1 LQNFAYGREDLLFG
15 ARLGDSYVV
24 PVTVDTPR
32 DVPIEVRYS
41 GWGSSGRGID
51 LFWVT
56 PDSPRDSLGKPIAHI
71 VPSDVLYTEPPG
83 PIEKPTVRGAN
94 SMLSADFLYFPA
106 ERTDKDVTVTV
117 RLADKDGNPVAG
129 KRVHLASLVS
139 YGGADAIKEPD
150 KPTDEKGETTARIRP
165 GERYQVTHDSRIF
178 ATDVTD
184 LVDVAQVTRVTFQA
198 GTMPTSFF
206 ASDAFSPY
214 YAPEV
219 LSVEPLPLIVGRPVT
234 VSAALENRGKFPV
247 DLAATFR
254 ANDLAIGAAFT
265 NEIGRVER
273 IQLKTG
279 EARRVSV
286 KWTPGKA
293 EWHQCF
299 EVQLHGTV
307 LFGANRSQAGIVAA
321 AFLPTTNLA
330 YALPP
335 AANSFWERIQTNIG
349 PVVPCAPADPFDP
362 TMFGLPGVNVVQSRY
377 GNFRAYPWGG
387 TPHTVDPATYTYD
400 DEKDKKWPHA
410 HQGVD
415 VSSHDASD
423 YMTGPGEWNGKP
435 VKLPFWSPI
444 AGTVTCET
452 PRGSDK
458 CEGNDYNIVGVV
470 SCDGKYTFEVLH
482 ASRVDV
488 KNGQPV
494 SRRQHLGVTGG
505 FAPNPKTHKGE
516 QDQVPVHFH
525 WQVRKNDKDGKP
537 DTYVDGKSEGPLVD
551 PPSCDPSP
559 CPKVVGPLH
568 QNQGAI
574 ASDQMTPLSGPVKK
588 RATDFGRHLETESQ
602 REKDEWFDI
611 WESTGDSLAVDRFNH
626 SDRKAKAG
634 AKAAKDPPDLAY
646 QRLAVAPSDSVAG
659 YVDALTASME
669 RYAGAEAAGDRS
681 WTARHF
687 TAMQLYL
694 GRAAE
699 ALRRD
704 ADAAQKEG
712 EQLPPDDAATQGRLE
727 AARQQVLA
735 RLRRTGL
742 TPEDFNRV

>member
-1 LQNFAYGREDLLFG
+1 
-15 ARLGDSYVV
+15 
-24 PVTVDTPR
+24 
-32 DVPIEVRYS
+32 
-41 GWGSSGRGID
+41 
-51 LFWVT
+51 
-56 PDSPRDSLGKPIAHI
+56 
-71 VPSDVLYTEPPG
+71 
-83 PIEKPTVRGAN
+83 
-94 SMLSADFLYFPA
+94 M
-106 ERTDKDVTVTV
+106 
-117 RLADKDGNPVAG
+117 
-129 KRVHLASLVS
+129 
-139 YGGADAIKEPD
+139 
-150 KPTDEKGETTARIRP
+150 
-165 GERYQVTHDSRIF
+165 
-178 ATDVTD
+178 
-184 LVDVAQVTRVTFQA
+184 
-198 GTMPTSFF
+198 
-206 ASDAFSPY
+206 
-214 YAPEV
+214 
-219 LSVEPLPLIVGRPVT
+219 
-234 VSAALENRGKFPV
+234 
-247 DLAATFR
+247 
-254 ANDLAIGAAFT
+254 
-265 NEIGRVER
+265 
-273 IQLKTG
+273 
-279 EARRVSV
+279 
-286 KWTPGKA
+286 
-293 EWHQCF
+293 
-299 EVQLHGTV
+299 
-307 LFGANRSQAGIVAA
+307 
-321 AFLPTTNLA
+321 
-330 YALPP
+330 
-335 AANSFWERIQTNIG
+335 
-349 PVVPCAPADPFDP
+349 
-362 TMFGLPGVNVVQSRY
+362 
-377 GNFRAYPWGG
+377 
-387 TPHTVDPATYTYD
+387 
-400 DEKDKKWPHA
+400 
-410 HQGVD
+410 
-415 VSSHDASD
+415 SSHDASD

-742 TPEDFNRV
+742 TPEDFKALRAAGVPEETARATMYRVMAYPQQSMTGKLMDPEEGYIDVVPLPVRSIRAMLLHSATEQRKLADEAERIAALPARGDAGDASARGLVQTFLVGNPHDHEETVDLFLRPISIPPNWKISVVNAEQGQGGTKPSGPQVQETEAGKHYAVRLPAKGEIKVASVLIPVGEVGAHTTARWAVEGKIGDDLIGGMVLEMNVPYTIADLKLPPVGSKEVEDELPTPSKTRARTVADAATGILVVGLLMFLLISWRRRRPRVAP